1 MSAIAAIKLSSILSP
16 TENTTSATVGV
27 DKTFDPEGPLV
38 PGVYRWV
45 DRAIDA
51 TWNPLGVALLYPVV
65 TLSVRR
71 PSKASRIYRITAKLY
86 LPTGDVTSPS
96 TATGIQP
103 QPSIAYACQC
113 VMEFMVP
120 ERSSAVE
127 RARLFSYARS
137 LMATT
142 IQANDAVPTDLT
154 GSPLV
159 AAVNS
164 FEQPY

>member
-1 MSAIAAIKLSSILSP
+1 MSAIAAIKLSSLLSP
-16 TENTTSATVGV
+16 TESTTSATIGV

-51 TWNPLGVALLYPVV
+51 TWNPLGVALLYPAI

-71 PSKASRIYRITAKLY
+71 PTKASRIYRIVAKLF
-86 LPTGDVTSPS
+86 LPTADVTSPS
-96 TATGIQP
+96 TASGIQP
-103 QPSIAYACQC
+103 APSIAYVLAV

-120 ERSSAVE
+120 ERSSIAE

-137 LMATT
+137 LFATT
-142 IQANDAVPTDLT
+142 IQASDAAPTDST

-164 FEQPY
+164 FEQPF